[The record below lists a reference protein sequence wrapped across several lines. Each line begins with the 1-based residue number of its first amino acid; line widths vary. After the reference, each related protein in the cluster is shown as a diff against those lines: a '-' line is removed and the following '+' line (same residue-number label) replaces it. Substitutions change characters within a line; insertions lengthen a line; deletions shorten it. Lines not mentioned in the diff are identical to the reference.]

1 MDELPEFGRNAL
13 EVLRQPIEDNVISI
27 SRAQG
32 TITYPTNFMLVA
44 ARNPC
49 PCGYYRDAAKQCVC
63 SIHEIGRY
71 SRRISG
77 PLLDRMDI
85 FVDVPRV
92 EYEKLTRPSDAED
105 SRQVRKRV
113 ERAVDVQRARF
124 EGSGLLN
131 NSEMGPNEVW
141 NFCGMN
147 DDAKGVMRA
156 AMNNMNL
163 SARGFHRIL
172 KVARTIADLSGSD
185 AVEVAHLAE
194 ALQYRQAG
202 EPD

>member
-1 MDELPEFGRNAL
+1 M
-13 EVLRQPIEDNVISI
+13 RQPIEDNVISI

-49 PCGYYRDAAKQCVC
+49 PCGYYRDVAKQCVC

-113 ERAVDVQRARF
+113 ERAVEVQRARF

-172 KVARTIADLSGSD
+172 KVARTIADLSGS
-185 AVEVAHLAE
+185 
-194 ALQYRQAG
+194 
-202 EPD
+202 